1 MNWNSKT
8 KKYTGLVKFK
18 TKLKRSLARFL
29 YFYNW
34 DVKKIAKL
42 FFNFVLNF
50 TSPVYFFVLLFQ
62 FIY

>member
-1 MNWNSKT
+1 MNWNSRT

-34 DVKKIAKL
+34 DVKEIAEL
-42 FFNFVLNF
+42 FGM
-50 TSPVYFFVLLFQ
+50 SKSR
-62 FIY
+62 IYQYLKKQNG

>member
-42 FFNFVLNF
+42 FGM
-50 TSPVYFFVLLFQ
+50 SKSR
-62 FIY
+62 IYQYLKKQNG

>member
-18 TKLKRSLARFL
+18 TKLKKGLARFL

-34 DVKKIAKL
+34 DVKEIAKL
-42 FFNFVLNF
+42 FGM
-50 TSPVYFFVLLFQ
+50 SKSR
-62 FIY
+62 IYQYLKK

>member
-1 MNWNSKT
+1 MNWNSTT

-34 DVKKIAKL
+34 DVKEIAEL
-42 FFNFVLNF
+42 FGM
-50 TSPVYFFVLLFQ
+50 SKSR
-62 FIY
+62 IYQYLKK